1 MFIHNTNAIQQNIFD
16 VNTYPLA
23 NATRRFLEEETT
35 QGTLR
40 QHWVCPGC
48 GTTHAD
54 ILPEEC
60 RSCGATG
67 LEFQYSTPGKQ
78 EIRD

>member
-1 MFIHNTNAIQQNIFD
+1 MFIHNTNTIQQHTFD
-16 VNTYPLA
+16 GNTYPLA
-23 NATRRFLEEETT
+23 NATRRFLEET
-35 QGTLR
+35 QSMPL

-48 GTTHAD
+48 GTIHAD

-67 LEFQYSTPGKQ
+67 LEFQYSAPSQQ
-78 EIRD
+78 EIRH